1 MTFGNYDKSWLNRW
15 HGEGTSNWVPRVID
29 GDNNNYQ
36 VSNFFVEDGSYMRL
50 KVLQIGYS
58 LPGQML
64 QRVGVKGLRFFV
76 QGENLFTI
84 TNYSG
89 MDPEVGYGGGTAWGS
104 GIDLGFYPSSRS
116 YLVGVN
122 LKF

>member
-89 MDPEVGYGGGTAWGS
+89 
-104 GIDLGFYPSSRS
+104 
-116 YLVGVN
+116 
-122 LKF
+122 